1 MAASLKRILMKAETE
16 IPDIAAAFSMSRL
29 SSRRIR
35 VANLSVSVFTRNLY
49 VI

>member
-1 MAASLKRILMKAETE
+1 
-16 IPDIAAAFSMSRL
+16 MSRL